1 MSIYGGRD
9 NLEAWGPSCS
19 LVGSVFYRNEKGFPT
34 IGQASHFFRNFK
46 FLKVL
51 DLEFI
56 YIDSIP
62 TELPY
67 LRYFAGTMT
76 REIVTSSIVNLA
88 NLEMLILRSSGR
100 SFPLPIALLKIG
112 KLRHLQTY
120 FETYFTSH
128 VAEELLIDNSSKY
141 YEWETLS
148 TLCFSRAKDMEVMLR
163 KAPNLRKLKC
173 SLNDYSKSFPALDF
187 LTKLETVKVYSRRL
201 PFGRD
206 AYIFPSNLKKLTLSY
221 AKLGGR
227 DESNIAMLPNLQ
239 VLKLKCIEF
248 YNKEWEV
255 NNDECSFPKLKV
267 LKIVYCYWFDKWNVS
282 DDAFPCLERLVLFG
296 CKRLEEIPSHFED
309 KPCLKSIEVKSCK
322 ESVVQSAMDI
332 QEVQV
337 DYMQNCGFKVFIN
350 Q

>member
-1 MSIYGGRD
+1 MSIYGGKD
-9 NLEAWGPSCS
+9 EAWSSSCS
-19 LVGSVFYRNEKGFPT
+19 LVGSVFYRNEKRHVT
-34 IGQASHFFRNFK
+34 IYQASHFFRNFK
-46 FLKVL
+46 FVKVL

-67 LRYFAGTMT
+67 LRYFAATMT
-76 REIVTSSIVNLA
+76 CDIVTSSIANLA
-88 NLEMLILRSSGR
+88 NLETLILRSSGR
-100 SFPLPIALLKIG
+100 SFSLPIALLKID

-128 VAEELLIDNSSKY
+128 VAEELLVDNPSKFHGC
-141 YEWETLS
+141 ETLS
-148 TLCFSRAKDMEVMLR
+148 FLRFSQAEDMELMLR

-173 SLNDYSKSFPALDF
+173 SLNDYSKSFPVLNL
-187 LTKLETVKVYSRRL
+187 LTKLETVKIYSRRL

-206 AYIFPSNLKKLTLSY
+206 AYIFPLFLKKLTLCY
-221 AKLGGR
+221 AKLGGP
-227 DESNIAMLPNLQ
+227 DESNIAMLPNLE
-239 VLKLKCIEF
+239 VLKLKSIEF
-248 YNKEWEV
+248 YNKEWKV
-255 NNDECSFPKLKV
+255 SNDIEYSFPQLKV

-309 KPCLKSIEVKSCK
+309 KPSLKSIEVKSCNK
-322 ESVVQSAMDI
+322 SVVQSAMNI
-332 QEVQV
+332 QEAQV
-337 DYMQNCGFKVFIN
+337 DYMQNCGFKIFIN